1 MSYTEFRD
9 GYAVETPGSE
19 GISVIDGA
27 GDTAY
32 LLGAVSQ
39 KSEHPSPKALMR
51 YAPTGYNTKEVAAN
65 LLWKANFAYRGMYGL
80 VMQNGLPIFYALGD
94 SSTAGD
100 VHTLVPFADGSPVPS
115 LTINHEQRGSATNE
129 EYQFTGCKIDS
140 LTMIHDMKDTP
151 FLMAKIEWMAMGA
164 ADGIALTNA
173 PALPAT
179 ANTDAYTTLER
190 KWDSGGTPVNIDG
203 LQYVEISIGNGLRP
217 IYGHTWDTGVYTGRD
232 PYILLEDQR
241 KRYQIIMDL
250 HTNTIERVLWDEL
263 IAAGSNKEMTF
274 KWVRSATDYILVTAT
289 DCYVTEHELI
299 TPQVDET
306 LIERVVIEPRALSV
320 DVSDALAD
328 AMYGD

>member
-1 MSYTEFRD
+1 MSYTQFRD
-9 GYAVETPGSE
+9 GYAVEATPGT
-19 GISVIDGA
+19 SVIDGA

-39 KSEHPSPKALMR
+39 KSVHPSPVAMMR
-51 YAPTGYNTKEVAAN
+51 YAPTGYNVKEVAAN
-65 LLWKANFAYRGMYGL
+65 LLWKANFSYRGMYGL
-80 VMQNGLPIFYALGD
+80 VMQDGLPIYFALGD

-100 VHTLVPFADGSPVPS
+100 VHTLVPFTDGSPIPS

-129 EYQFTGCKIDS
+129 EYQFLGCKIDS
-140 LTMIHDMKDTP
+140 LTMIYDLKEAP

-164 ADGIALTNA
+164 QDGIALTNA

-203 LQYVEISIGNGLRP
+203 LQYVEISIMNGLRP
-217 IYGHTWDTGVYTGRD
+217 IRGHTWDTGTYTGRD
-232 PYILLEDQR
+232 PYMLLEAPR
-241 KRYQIIMDL
+241 KHYQIVMDL
-250 HTNTIERVLWDEL
+250 HPTTIERVLWDEL

-274 KWVRSATDYILVTAT
+274 KWIRSGTDYILVTAT
-289 DCYVTEHELI
+289 DCYVTQHELI
-299 TPQVDET
+299 TPDDGET

-320 DVSDALAD
+320 DVSDAIAD
-328 AMYGD
+328 ARYGD